1 MEDEHVT
8 AETMRIGE
16 VAERTAL
23 SFRSLRHW
31 DDVGLVQPSARTE
44 GGFRLYTEKDV
55 ERILI
60 IRRMKPLGYTLDEM
74 RELLDVVDALTID
87 PSDVA
92 LRARIDDIR
101 DGADQRRQKLTEQ
114 LAMADEFVQLL
125 GRL

>member
-1 MEDEHVT
+1 MEDEHASV
-8 AETMRIGE
+8 ETMRIGE

-74 RELLDVVDALTID
+74 RELLDVVDALTIEPTD
-87 PSDVA
+87 PV
-92 LRARIDDIR
+92 LRARLDGIR
-101 DGADQRRQKLTEQ
+101 ESADLRRQKLTEQ

-125 GRL
+125 GQL

>member
-1 MEDEHVT
+1 
-8 AETMRIGE
+8 MRIGE

-74 RELLDVVDALTID
+74 RELLDVVDALTIH
-87 PSDVA
+87 PSDIA
-92 LRARIDDIR
+92 LRARIDEIR

-125 GRL
+125 GQL